1 MKTLM
6 QSLAALLLCAGL
18 TACATTR
25 SELNIAGPAPA
36 KAPAAKTGKT
46 IVIRSVTDERVF
58 EQAPKQPNIPSL
70 GFEGADKATA
80 EVKARAIGRKRNG
93 FGKAMG
99 DVLLENGQ
107 TVTGLVRQHLTSA
120 LEQAGYQ
127 VINDAAKTQSSTPTL
142 DVHIKQF
149 WTWVNPGFWSI
160 SLTNHITTD
169 LALSGNPTPVIIDV
183 EKKEGFQVIVESDWI
198 KVVNQALEE
207 YRSQVIAKT
216 ANKF

>member
-18 TACATTR
+18 IGCATTR
-25 SELNIAGPAPA
+25 SELNIAGPAAA

-80 EVKARAIGRKRNG
+80 EVKARAIGRKRGG

-107 TVTGLVRQHLTSA
+107 TVAGVVRQHLTSA

-127 VINDAAKTQSSTPTL
+127 VINDAGKAPAGSQVV

-149 WTWVNPGFWSI
+149 WTWINLGFWAY
-160 SLTNHITTD
+160 LTNHITTD
-169 LALSGNPTPVIIDV
+169 LTFSGQPQPIVVDV
-183 EKKEGFQVIVESDWI
+183 EKKETYYVAIVESDWP
-198 KVVNQALEE
+198 KVVGQALDE
-207 YRSQVIAKT
+207 YRNQVVAKT
-216 ANKF
+216 ANKL

>member
-1 MKTLM
+1 MKSLMTL
-6 QSLAALLLCAGL
+6 LAALLVCAGL
-18 TACATTR
+18 IGCATTR

-70 GFEGADKATA
+70 GFEGSDKATA
-80 EVKARAIGRKRNG
+80 EVKARAIGRKRGG
-93 FGKAMG
+93 FGKALG

-127 VINDAAKTQSSTPTL
+127 VVNDAAKAPAGTPAV
-142 DVHIKQF
+142 DVRIKQF
-149 WTWVNPGFWSI
+149 WTWVNPGFWQI
-160 SLTNHITTD
+160 HLTNHITTD
-169 LALSGNPTPVIIDV
+169 LAFSGPSNSIVIDL
-183 EKKEGFQVIVESDWI
+183 EKTDGYQVIVEGDWT
-198 KVVNQALEE
+198 KLVGQALDE
-207 YRSQVIAKT
+207 YRNQVVAKT
-216 ANKF
+216 ANKL